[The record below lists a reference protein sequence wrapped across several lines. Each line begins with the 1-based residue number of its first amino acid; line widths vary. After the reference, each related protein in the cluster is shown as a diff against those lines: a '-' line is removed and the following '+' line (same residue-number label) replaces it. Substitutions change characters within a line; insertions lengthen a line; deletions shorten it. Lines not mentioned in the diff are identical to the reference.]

1 MRANSRDRSSQ
12 VRIGTQTAISL
23 RAIAAHRGLFAAR
36 GPGAGDMGN
45 PSLLLEQLVE
55 SYQRNPRRFLD
66 VLDVLL
72 DGSKQPDSV

>member
-1 MRANSRDRSSQ
+1 MRAKSRDRSSQ
-12 VRIGTQTAISL
+12 VRIGTQTAIAL
-23 RAIAAHRGLFAAR
+23 RTISAHRRLFAER
-36 GPGAGDMGN
+36 GPGAGDVGN

-55 SYQRNPRRFLD
+55 AYQRNSRRFLD